1 VNDKKLKVLCFQNTD
16 SGRDVEMMLPVQYF
30 AERFLNCTFEH
41 VVIRDIF
48 AIYRKKPDIVFL
60 PNTIGSKLYFTIAK
74 LSHEQG
80 IPVFALISEGNFR
93 TDGTF
98 NYWGYNSDRKFF
110 QEYVC
115 CWSKRTA
122 DFLKIEVP
130 ESADKTVI
138 TGAAGFDRY
147 KIYEFMKK
155 DDFLKKYEKTNYK
168 KVILYA
174 GWGFGKLQHTRG
186 RMELKH
192 FFKDDPDERLKWVE
206 EQRDKVYEILKS
218 AAENNKDILFVLK
231 KHPQESSPEIMRELL
246 NEMNRLK
253 DHENV
258 IYLSEEESVH
268 DLISVSDL
276 LLCFESTTALETWLM
291 GKETIFINPDP
302 NFNRDEL
309 YKGSIMVTNYAEL
322 QNHINIFYEKGTMP
336 EFNAP
341 EKIKKREKIAENTI
355 GFSDG
360 MNHIR
365 AGYYFQKV
373 TDKIRDEKPK
383 IRYKFRLFDVI
394 IYLSFVLSRP
404 FYVKSFFKKT
414 YKLKK
419 IVWVYENW
427 ELNIGVAK
435 LYKKYTVYLDKFYK
449 ERNVEEKYSDG
460 SLFQSLIKNS

>member
-1 VNDKKLKVLCFQNTD
+1 MNEKKIKVLCFQNTD
-16 SGRDVEMMLPVQYF
+16 SGRDVEIMLPVQYF

-48 AIYRKKPDIVFL
+48 AIYRKKPDIVFI
-60 PNTIGSKLYFTIAK
+60 PNTIGSRLYFTIAK
-74 LSHEQG
+74 LAHDQG

-93 TDGTF
+93 TNGTF
-98 NYWGYNSDRKFF
+98 NYWGYNEAKLFF

-122 DFLKIEVP
+122 NFLKKEVP
-130 ESADKTVI
+130 EAAHKIVI
-138 TGAAGFDRY
+138 TGATGFDRY

-155 DDFLKKYEKTNYK
+155 GDFLKKYGKANYK

-174 GWGFGKLQHTRG
+174 GWAFGKLQHPRG
-186 RMELKH
+186 RMELTDAYDNPK
-192 FFKDDPDERLKWVE
+192 ERLKWVE
-206 EQRDKVYEILKS
+206 DQRDKVYEILKPMV
-218 AAENNKDILFVLK
+218 ENNKDILFLLK
-231 KHPQESSPEIMRELL
+231 KHPQESSPEIVRELL
-246 NEMNRLK
+246 NEMDRLK
-253 DHENV
+253 DYENV

-309 YKGSIMVTNYAEL
+309 YKGSVMVANYADL
-322 QNHINIFYEKGTMP
+322 QNNINVFYEKGSMP

-341 EKIKKREKIAENTI
+341 GKVQKREEIAEKTI

-365 AGYYFQKV
+365 AGYYFKKV
-373 TDKIRDEKPK
+373 VDKIRNEKPEIK
-383 IRYKFRLFDVI
+383 YKFRLFDVI

-404 FYVKSFFKKT
+404 FYIKPVFLKI
-414 YKLKK
+414 YKFKK

-427 ELNIGVAK
+427 NVNIGIMY
-435 LYKKYTVYLDKFYK
+435 LYKKYSVFLDRFYK
-449 ERNVEEKYSDG
+449 ENKIEEKYSGG